1 MGIVVFFYL
10 DDGIRKAKW
19 LSEEQKRILEKN
31 IEMESRQKENHSVL
45 GVFRDAK
52 VWLMSVIYFC
62 CVMGLYGVSFW
73 LPTIIKATGVK
84 NPLDVGLLTMI
95 PYAAA
100 VVAMILISRSADKH
114 RERRWHLVIPAV
126 VGGIGLIFSAIY
138 GDDTVIAM
146 AALTVATLG
155 IITTLPLFWSLPTAF
170 LGGAA
175 AAAGIALIN
184 SLGNLA
190 GFVSP
195 YLVGWIKDLTQS
207 TNVGMYALAG
217 TLFVGALLTL
227 TVPAR
232 LVNK

>member
-1 MGIVVFFYL
+1 MPP
-10 DDGIRKAKW
+10 R
-19 LSEEQKRILEKN
+19 
-31 IEMESRQKENHSVL
+31 
-45 GVFRDAK
+45 
-52 VWLMSVIYFC
+52 
-62 CVMGLYGVSFW
+62 
-73 LPTIIKATGVK
+73 
-84 NPLDVGLLTMI
+84 
-95 PYAAA
+95 

-190 GFVSP
+190 GFVSR
-195 YLVGWIKDLTQS
+195 YLVGWVKELTHS
-207 TNVGMYALAG
+207 TNVGMYTLAG

-227 TVPAR
+227 TVSAR